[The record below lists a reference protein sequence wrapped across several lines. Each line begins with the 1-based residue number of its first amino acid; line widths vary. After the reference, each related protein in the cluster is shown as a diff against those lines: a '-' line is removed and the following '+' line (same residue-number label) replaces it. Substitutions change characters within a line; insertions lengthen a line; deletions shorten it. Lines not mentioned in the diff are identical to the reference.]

1 MANEFA
7 IGFDNL
13 EQETIDQELH
23 VDSGHLPPWLRG
35 SLIRTGPTLFRLAQQ
50 SYQHWFDGL
59 AMLQKFAFDDGK
71 ARYTGRFLRSP
82 DYVKSSRTGL
92 VSSDEFVSVPSR
104 GPLERLFTLVDPERQ
119 FGRNGMVNV
128 LKLND
133 SCYIAMTENPLAVQ
147 FNPAD
152 AATVGAFDYPDDL
165 HSVLN
170 MITTA
175 HPRYDVARKS
185 IYNFVSRLIPLR
197 PRYVVYRLDNGST
210 RRTVVGEIETDALA
224 YMHSFGMSE
233 NYIVL
238 AEFPLVT
245 HPTSLFFM
253 PLFGTPYIKSYTW
266 KAQRGTR
273 FRVMDKRDGKLV
285 GTWEHDALFAFHH
298 VHAQEVGDELFVDLS
313 VYEGGP
319 AVIDQFYLARLRAA
333 GGGEISYS
341 GLRRYRLPLRGGS
354 LRGGS
359 LRGDSVR
366 EERLAEPM
374 LEMPQ
379 FNYRRCSNG
388 SYRYIYG
395 VSFTAPG
402 KFVDQLVK
410 IDLQKN
416 ENRFWHED
424 GCYPGEPVFVP
435 RTAGTAAGD
444 AGAEDDG
451 VNISVVLDTRRRR
464 SFLLLLDASTF
475 EEMARL
481 DLPHA
486 IPFMLHGQFY
496 AGVL

>member
-1 MANEFA
+1 MANDFA

-13 EQETIDQELH
+13 DQETLDHELH
-23 VDSGHLPPWLRG
+23 ADSGRLPPWLRG
-35 SLIRTGPTLFRLAQQ
+35 SLIRTGPTIFKLAQQ
-50 SYQHWFDGL
+50 SYLHWFDGL
-59 AMLQKFAFDDGK
+59 AMLQKFAFDGGK
-71 ARYTGRFLRSP
+71 ARYSGRFLRSP
-82 DYVKSSRTGL
+82 DSVKSTRSGC
-92 VSSDEFVSVPSR
+92 VSYDEFVAVPTR
-104 GPLERLFTLVDPERQ
+104 GLLKRLYTLVDPERQ

-133 SCYIAMTENPLAVQ
+133 ACYIAMTENPLAVQ
-147 FNPAD
+147 FDPAD
-152 AATVGAFDYPDDL
+152 AGTVGTFDYPDDL

-170 MITTA
+170 MVTTA
-175 HPRYDVARKS
+175 HPRYDVAHKS

-210 RRTVVGEIETDALA
+210 RRTVVGQIETDALA

-238 AEFPLVT
+238 TEFPLVT
-245 HPTSLFFM
+245 HPSSLFLM
-253 PLFGTPYIKSYTW
+253 PLFGTSYIKSYAW
-266 KAQRGTR
+266 QAQRGTR

-285 GTWEHDALFAFHH
+285 GTWEHDAFFAFHH

-313 VYEGGP
+313 VYDGGP
-319 AVIDQFYLARLRAA
+319 AIIDELYLSRLRAA

-341 GLRRYRLPLRGGS
+341 GLRRYRLPLRGGA
-354 LRGGS
+354 
-359 LRGDSVR
+359 VR

-374 LEMPQ
+374 FEMPQ
-379 FNYRRCSNG
+379 FNYLRCSNG
-388 SYRYIYG
+388 PYRYAYG

-416 ENRFWHED
+416 ENRFWHEA
-424 GCYPGEPVFVP
+424 GCYPGEPIFIP
-435 RTAGTAAGD
+435 RAAGD

-451 VNISVVLDTRRRR
+451 VNISVVLDARRRR
-464 SFLLLLDASTF
+464 SFLLVLDAASF

-496 AGVL
+496 EGVL

>member
-13 EQETIDQELH
+13 EQETIDHELR
-23 VDSGHLPPWLRG
+23 VDSGRLPPWLRG
-35 SLIRTGPTLFRLAQQ
+35 SLIRTGPTIFTLAQQ
-50 SYQHWFDGL
+50 SMQHWFDGL
-59 AMLQKFAFDDGK
+59 AMLQKFAFADGK

-82 DYVKSSRTGL
+82 DYVKSTRSGRVTY
-92 VSSDEFVSVPSR
+92 DEFVSVPQRSLR
-104 GPLERLFTLVDPERQ
+104 QRLFTLVDPERQ

-128 LKLND
+128 LKITD
-133 SCYIAMTENPLAVQ
+133 SCSIAMTENPLAVQ

-152 AATVGAFDYPDDL
+152 VSSIGSFDYPDDL

-175 HPRYDVARKS
+175 HPRYDVSRKA
-185 IYNFVSRLIPLR
+185 IYNFVARLIPLR
-197 PRYVVYRLDNGST
+197 PRYVIYRIEDGST

-233 NYIVL
+233 HYIVL

-245 HPTSLFFM
+245 HPTALFFL

-266 KAQRGTR
+266 QAQRGTR

-285 GTWEHDALFAFHH
+285 GTWEHDAFFAFHH
-298 VHAQEVGDELFVDLS
+298 VHAQEVGDELLVDLS

-319 AVIDQFYLARLRAA
+319 AIIDRALPVAPARCRWRRDFLLRSAPLPPAAARRSGARRAPRRADVGNAAVQLPALQRGRLSLHLRRQLSPRRGSSWISWSRSICRRTRIASGTSRAA
-333 GGGEISYS
+333 TRASRS
-341 GLRRYRLPLRGGS
+341 
-354 LRGGS
+354 
-359 LRGDSVR
+359 
-366 EERLAEPM
+366 
-374 LEMPQ
+374 
-379 FNYRRCSNG
+379 
-388 SYRYIYG
+388 
-395 VSFTAPG
+395 SFRASP
-402 KFVDQLVK
+402 D
-410 IDLQKN
+410 
-416 ENRFWHED
+416 
-424 GCYPGEPVFVP
+424 
-435 RTAGTAAGD
+435 D

-464 SFLLLLDASTF
+464 SFLLLLDAATF
-475 EEMARL
+475 TEMARL

-496 AGVL
+496 DGVL

>member
-1 MANEFA
+1 MANDFA
-7 IGFDNL
+7 IGFENL
-13 EQETIDQELH
+13 EQETMDHELH
-23 VDSGHLPPWLRG
+23 VDSGHVPSWLHG
-35 SLIRTGPTLFRLAQQ
+35 SLIRTGPATFSLARQNFA
-50 SYQHWFDGL
+50 HWFDGL
-59 AMLQKFAFDDGK
+59 AMLQKFAFDGGK
-71 ARYTGRFLRSP
+71 ARYTGRFLQSP
-82 DYVKSSRTGL
+82 DFIKSSRSGL
-92 VSSDEFVSVPSR
+92 VSYDEFVSVPRRSLISR
-104 GPLERLFTLVDPERQ
+104 LRTLVDPERQ

-128 LKLND
+128 LKITD
-133 SCYIAMTENPLAVQ
+133 ACYIAMTENPLAVQ

-152 AATVGAFDYPDDL
+152 AGSIGSFDYPDDL

-175 HPRYDVARKS
+175 HPRYDVGRKT
-185 IYNFVSRLIPLR
+185 IYNFVARLIPLR
-197 PRYVVYRLDNGST
+197 PRYVVYRIDDGST

-233 NYIVL
+233 HYIVL

-245 HPTSLFFM
+245 HPLALFLL

-266 KAQRGTR
+266 HAQRGTR
-273 FRVMDKRDGKLV
+273 FRVMDKRDGRLV
-285 GTWEHDALFAFHH
+285 GTWEHDAFFAFHH

-313 VYEGGP
+313 VYDGGP
-319 AVIDQFYLARLRAA
+319 AIIDQLYLARLRAA

-341 GLRRYRLPLRGGS
+341 GLRRYRLPLRGGP
-354 LRGGS
+354 
-359 LRGDSVR
+359 VR

-379 FNYRRCSNG
+379 FNYARCSA
-388 SYRYIYG
+388 SAYRYTYG

-416 ENRFWHED
+416 EHRFWHEP
-424 GCYPGEPVFVP
+424 GCYPGEPVFVA
-435 RTAGTAAGD
+435 RTAGD

-475 EEMARL
+475 TEMARL

-486 IPFMLHGQFY
+486 IPFMLHGQYFD
-496 AGVL
+496 GVR

>member
-7 IGFDNL
+7 VGFDNL
-13 EQETIDQELH
+13 EQETIDHELR
-23 VDSGHLPPWLRG
+23 VDSGRLPPWLRG
-35 SLIRTGPTLFRLAQQ
+35 SLIRTGPTIFTLAQQ
-50 SYQHWFDGL
+50 SMQHWFDGL
-59 AMLQKFAFDDGK
+59 AMLQKFAFADGK
-71 ARYTGRFLRSP
+71 ARYTGRFLHSP
-82 DYVKSSRTGL
+82 DYVKSTRSGRVTY
-92 VSSDEFVSVPSR
+92 DEFVSVPQRSLR
-104 GPLERLFTLVDPERQ
+104 QRLFTLVDPERQ

-128 LKLND
+128 LKITD
-133 SCYIAMTENPLAVQ
+133 GCSIAMTENPLAVQ

-152 AATVGAFDYPDDL
+152 VSSVGSFDYPDDL

-175 HPRYDVARKS
+175 HPRYDVGRKS
-185 IYNFVSRLIPLR
+185 IYNFVARLIPLR
-197 PRYVVYRLDNGST
+197 PRYVIYRIEDGST
-210 RRTVVGEIETDALA
+210 RRTVVGEIATDALA

-233 NYIVL
+233 HYIVL

-245 HPTSLFFM
+245 HPTALFFL
-253 PLFGTPYIKSYTW
+253 PLFGTPYIKSYSW
-266 KAQRGTR
+266 QAQRGTR

-285 GTWEHDALFAFHH
+285 GSWEHDAFFAFHH
-298 VHAQEVGDELFVDLS
+298 VHAQEVGDELLVDLS

-319 AVIDQFYLARLRAA
+319 AIIDQLYLSRLRAA

-341 GLRRYRLPLRGGS
+341 GLRRYRLPLRGGP
-354 LRGGS
+354 
-359 LRGDSVR
+359 VR

-379 FNYRRCSNG
+379 FNYQRCSAG
-388 SYRYIYG
+388 AYRYTYG

-410 IDLQKN
+410 IDLQRN
-416 ENRFWHED
+416 ENRFWHEP
-424 GCYPGEPVFVP
+424 GCYPGEPVFIP
-435 RTAGTAAGD
+435 RVAGD

-475 EEMARL
+475 TEMARL

-496 AGVL
+496 DGVL